1 MREGLD
7 AVGELGEE
15 PALEIHRDVAL
26 ERDGD
31 SRALDEGEAVRASP
45 EEHLL
50 DVVAMSTRERG
61 VDTMGRGV
69 RRWDAGRGARREKP
83 GLKEALRR
91 LRETEGVSR
100 KSPKRRERNGRA
112 SARRARPTRDAR
124 QPSDAPG
131 RHPILQRRQLGVHLL
146 FLLCEDGGD
155 DEMVSRKP
163 RALTA
168 LIMNQLRA

>member
-1 MREGLD
+1 
-7 AVGELGEE
+7 
-15 PALEIHRDVAL
+15 
-26 ERDGD
+26 
-31 SRALDEGEAVRASP
+31 
-45 EEHLL
+45 
-50 DVVAMSTRERG
+50 
-61 VDTMGRGV
+61 MGRGT
-69 RRWDAGRGARREKP
+69 RREARKAGAR
-83 GLKEALRR
+83 LALRR

-100 KSPKRRERNGRA
+100 KSPKRRERDVDATA